1 MRVFKNFDTGDIW
14 TEDEIRSTYNSEY
27 ALTEAYPTFEAYLA
41 WLLDLGRQFSGGL
54 TEIESPYIVTACGGM
69 FDGEELFWT
78 DDEQDAINFAREHD
92 DEYEDGCLVWHGD
105 AIVLNI

>member
-14 TEDEIRSTYNSEY
+14 TDDEIRSIYNSDY
-27 ALTEAYPTFEAYLA
+27 VLTERFKTFEDCLNY
-41 WLLDLGRQFSGGL
+41 LLDLRRRFTGGL

-92 DEYEDGCLVWHGD
+92 DEYDGCLVWHGD
-105 AIVLNI
+105 ALVLNI